1 MVFNN
6 KKAISPLIAT
16 ILLVAFAV
24 SIGALI
30 MNWTS
35 SPSNNIN
42 LPASCSAVDFEI
54 LSSCVSDTEIVI
66 SLQNNGEADISSILL
81 RDNSGS
87 MINYRIPT
95 SVVLKSE
102 SQTLRIAKQD
112 FNSADFEFVPIVI
125 SGIDELVCTSKKV
138 SSVNL
143 VSC

>member
-35 SPSNNIN
+35 SPSNNIS
-42 LPASCSAVDFEI
+42 LPASCSAVSFEL
-54 LSSCVSDTEIVI
+54 LSSCISDTEIVI
-66 SLQNNGEADISSILL
+66 SLQNNGQADINSILL
-81 RDNSGS
+81 KDNSGS
-87 MINYRIPT
+87 MINYRIPNSLILHT
-95 SVVLKSE
+95 E
-102 SQTLRIAKQD
+102 SQTLRISKQD
-112 FNSADFEFVPIVI
+112 FDSEAFEFIPIVI

-138 SSVNL
+138 STVPL